1 MKKIISLTINNFK
14 NDNRVYR
21 MAAALQEWGNEV
33 CVVGILK
40 GDVLEHENFKG
51 VNVHRV
57 RLKSMS
63 LPDNNKFFGIIKYI
77 ELFFKIIFT
86 YRKKDIWHCNDFDAY
101 LIGALAKL
109 TRPRL
114 KLIYDCHEY
123 ESERNGMSKPFRLFV
138 KIFERLFIP
147 LAAEVITVGPSIK
160 KEYERLY
167 GLKNVHLVRNTPY
180 LMPDA
185 KHNRFREHFGINAD
199 QKIFLYQG
207 ILTYGRGL
215 EILLETFALRATENA
230 VVVVM
235 GHGVLLEKVKE
246 YAERYPLIYFH
257 PSVPYEQIFE
267 YTSSADVGMNTVQNT
282 SLSYYYCYPNK
293 LFEYIQSQ
301 LPILTNDLPD
311 CSALVKEYGIGHV
324 IKDFSVKGFNEA
336 IDEMLTL
343 DWTQFEN
350 AIKKIKPHL
359 HWEEEVKKM
368 REVYQSHL

>member
-51 VNVHRV
+51 VTVHRV
-57 RLKSMS
+57 RLKSMT

-185 KHNRFREHFGINAD
+185 KHDRFREYFPIGQH

-207 ILTYGRGL
+207 ILTFGRGL
-215 EILLETFALRATENA
+215 EVLLETFANRKKDDA
-230 VVVVM
+230 VVVIM
-235 GHGVLLEKVKE
+235 GHGVLLNKVKE
-246 YAERYPLIYFH
+246 YADQYPLIFFH
-257 PSVPYEQIFE
+257 PSVPYEKIFE

-293 LFEYIQSQ
+293 LFEYIQAQ

-311 CSALVKEYGIGHV
+311 CTALVKENGIGQV
-324 IKDFSVKGFNEA
+324 IQDFSVQGFSAA
-336 IDEMLTL
+336 IDEMMLL
-343 DWTQFEN
+343 DWDQFRE
-350 AIKKIKPHL
+350 AIKKIKPNL
-359 HWEEEVKKM
+359 HWEEEVKRM
-368 REVYQSHL
+368 HSVYLPHL